1 MSKQSALA
9 QIGAV
14 ALPVPRERIVETIRT
29 FFASYP
35 ATSPAD
41 IDRRTAL
48 FAEGAVFEDPVGATP
63 LVGPAA
69 LRQFFEGAVAA
80 GWVIHMVPQRII
92 VCGGEAVSLTK
103 ASWGVAGETPAQV
116 EIVHTFAFDD
126 AGKMTSLRVFFDQG
140 TIS

>member
-1 MSKQSALA
+1 MSKEAALA

-14 ALPVPRERIVETIRT
+14 AATVPREQVIDSIRA
-29 FFASYP
+29 FLGSYP
-35 ATSPAD
+35 ARSSAD

-48 FAEGAVFEDPVGATP
+48 FAEQVVFEDPVGAAP
-63 LVGPAA
+63 LVGTAA

-80 GWVIHMVPQRII
+80 GWIIHMAPRRIV
-92 VCGGEAVSLTK
+92 VCGNEAVSLT
-103 ASWGVAGETPAQV
+103 AARWGLAGETPAEV

-126 AGKMTSLRVFFDQG
+126 AGRITSLRVFFDAG